1 MKQNYPV
8 TGVEK
13 TFPDNTIILSTTNPK
28 GAITYINQDFI
39 EISGFSEDELLNKN
53 HNIVRHPDMPP
64 AAFADMWATLKTGK
78 SWMGIVKNRCKN
90 GDHYWVDAYA
100 TPITEGDATL
110 EYQSVRT
117 KPTRERIVR
126 AEKLYQQLMSTKPP
140 RFRAPLGLKKKL
152 WIGVLAALTPV
163 FALETVAGT
172 ASLGIKTAVFALSLG
187 LIYLMLHLSCR
198 HVCKAVTEAK
208 AVVDNQLMQKVYT
221 GSNDEA
227 GQLLLALK
235 MLQSEL
241 GAVIGRM
248 ADSSG
253 RLASTAQHSAA
264 TAQQTYQNVMRQQA
278 ETDQVATA
286 MSEMSTTV
294 RVVAG
299 NAAQAAEAARQASQ
313 AAETGQQVVTQTTAS
328 IRALADEVVKA
339 TKVIHQLETSSENI
353 GTVLDVIKG
362 IAEQT
367 NLLALNA
374 AIEAARAGEQGR
386 GFAVVADEV
395 RTLAQRTQ
403 QSTQD
408 IRGMIEGLQSGARDA
423 VHAMEQSRTRAE
435 NSVQQAAQA
444 AISLEAITQAV
455 ATINDMNIQIASAA
469 EEQSATTEE
478 INRNVVNISQ
488 IAEQTAQGAQE
499 TANTIGELTK
509 EVVKLQHLVMRFQS
523 ER

>member
-13 TFPDNTIILSTTNPK
+13 TLPDNTIILSTTNPK

-39 EISGFSEDELLNKN
+39 EISGFSEDELLHKN

-64 AAFADMWATLKTGK
+64 AAFADMWATLKAGK

-100 TPITEGDATL
+100 TPITEGDAIL

-117 KPTRERIVR
+117 KPTRERIAR
-126 AEKLYQQLMSTKPP
+126 AEKLYQQLMSAKPP
-140 RFRAPLGLKKKL
+140 RFRASLGLKKKL
-152 WIGVLAALTPV
+152 WIGILVALLPV
-163 FALETVAGT
+163 FALEIVAGT

-198 HVCKAVTEAK
+198 HVCKAITEAK
-208 AVVDNQLMQKVYT
+208 AVVDNQLMQRVYT

-264 TAQQTYQNVMRQQA
+264 TAQQTHQNVMRQQA

-286 MSEMSTTV
+286 KGRPTIM
-294 RVVAG
+294 RHY
-299 NAAQAAEAARQASQ
+299 AAQFMCSCTSVARGRTPEA
-313 AAETGQQVVTQTTAS
+313 
-328 IRALADEVVKA
+328 
-339 TKVIHQLETSSENI
+339 TS
-353 GTVLDVIKG
+353 T
-362 IAEQT
+362 
-367 NLLALNA
+367 
-374 AIEAARAGEQGR
+374 
-386 GFAVVADEV
+386 
-395 RTLAQRTQ
+395 
-403 QSTQD
+403 
-408 IRGMIEGLQSGARDA
+408 
-423 VHAMEQSRTRAE
+423 
-435 NSVQQAAQA
+435 
-444 AISLEAITQAV
+444 
-455 ATINDMNIQIASAA
+455 
-469 EEQSATTEE
+469 
-478 INRNVVNISQ
+478 
-488 IAEQTAQGAQE
+488 
-499 TANTIGELTK
+499 
-509 EVVKLQHLVMRFQS
+509 
-523 ER
+523 